1 VPKQTHTRKRSRP
14 GFRNEGRIWN
24 SEKLGG
30 FISGEQ
36 KRSRRAAGKQITVS
50 EGHRWPP
57 PSSGELSDEGGP
69 FYTEKSYVEGKHTR
83 HINIRYDHPQLSWYI
98 NYEGDMSCN
107 PVITVDG
114 SIFPPSLAASD
125 SELSAAG
132 ATAIARCSPTNSVA
146 EVSTFLGEL
155 VKDGLPSVP
164 LLRSLESR
172 ARAAVKAGDEFL
184 NAAFGWT
191 PLVNDVKDI
200 SNAAKHADAVL
211 AQYERD
217 SGRVVRRRYNFP
229 PENTTSEGL
238 VATNTTAMMAGGS
251 PILADISGVRGDL
264 VRKVETSRR
273 RWFSGAFTYYLPAD
287 YDSRKRMAGDASE
300 ADKLLGTSLTPE
312 VLWELA
318 PWSWAIDWFSNT
330 GDVIHNVSAWESAGL
345 VMRYGYIM
353 EHTVHKWTYSMNAAG
368 LETLAHS
375 PVPPLVLVTESKKRV
390 PANPFGF
397 GVTWEGLSPFQ
408 GSVLAALGITRR
420 G

>member
-1 VPKQTHTRKRSRP
+1 VPKQMHTRKRSLR
-14 GFRNEGRIWN
+14 GFRNEGRVWN

-30 FISGEQ
+30 FKFGEQ
-36 KRSRRAAGKQITVS
+36 KRSRSNAGRQITVS

-57 PSSGELSDEGGP
+57 SSDGTLSDEGGP
-69 FYTEKSYVEGKHTR
+69 FFTERSYVKGKSTR
-83 HINIRYDHPQLSWYI
+83 RINIRYDHPQLSWFI

-114 SIFPPSLAASD
+114 SIFPPSLASSD
-125 SELSAAG
+125 AELAALG
-132 ATAIARCSPTNSVA
+132 ATAVARCSPTNSIA

-155 VKDGLPSVP
+155 VKDGLPSLP
-164 LLRSLESR
+164 GLRAMESKVS
-172 ARAAVKAGDEFL
+172 AAVKAGDEFL
-184 NAAFGWT
+184 NAAFGWA
-191 PLVNDVKDI
+191 PLVKDVTSVRD
-200 SNAAKHADAVL
+200 AAKHADTVL

-217 SGRVVRRRYNFP
+217 SGRVVRRRYNFT
-229 PENTTSEGL
+229 PENTVSEGY
-238 VATNTTAMMAGGS
+238 VATDTTAMMAGGS
-251 PILADISGVRGDL
+251 PILADISGIRGNL

-300 ADKLLGTSLTPE
+300 ADKLFGTSLTPE

-318 PWSWAIDWFSNT
+318 PWSWAIDWFSNA
-330 GDVIHNVSAWESAGL
+330 GDVISNVSAWESAGL
-345 VMRYGYIM
+345 VMRYGYMM
-353 EHTVHKWTYSMNAAG
+353 EHTVHTWTYEMDRAG
-368 LETLAHS
+368 LEGLAHS

-397 GVTWEGLSPFQ
+397 GVDWDGLSPFQ